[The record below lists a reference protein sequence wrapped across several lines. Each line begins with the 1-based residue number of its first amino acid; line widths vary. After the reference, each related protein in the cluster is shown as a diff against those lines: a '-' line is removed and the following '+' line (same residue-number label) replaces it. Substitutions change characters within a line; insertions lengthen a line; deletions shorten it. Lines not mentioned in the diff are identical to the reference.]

1 MKVLNYCS
9 NIIWQSLSIKLIRT
23 FGLFYLVLV
32 YGINLLWEIIPNAN
46 GLIINNFLIWILLA
60 FISRFTSSIYKTILI
75 ENIRLGNYLQK
86 SFLKDKKKLIRKSW
100 VNFRNNL
107 VAGIFIFFGLI
118 LLIYPGVVLLKR
130 YQYVSLISEDLL
142 LGPIE
147 SLKLSR
153 KISEEKGWEA
163 FSFILLSS
171 IFAYLPILFLTLLVG
186 GDLFYKLISLSYIGW
201 MGNNIGVL
209 VLMPYYKDYR
219 QVS

>member
-32 YGINLLWEIIPNAN
+32 YGINFLWEIIP
-46 GLIINNFLIWILLA
+46 INNFLIWILSF
-60 FISRFTSSIYKTILI
+60 FISRFTSNIYETILI

-100 VNFRNNL
+100 VVFRNDL

-118 LLIYPGVVLLKR
+118 LLIYPGVVLIKR

-153 KISEEKGWEA
+153 KISQEKGWEA
-163 FSFILLSS
+163 FNFCLLSS
-171 IFAYLPILFLTLLVG
+171 IFAYLPILFLTLSVG
-186 GDLFYKLISLSYIGW
+186 GDLFYNLISLSYIGW
-201 MGNNIGVL
+201 MGYNISVL

>member
-1 MKVLNYCS
+1 MFNYCS
-9 NIIWQSLSIKLIRT
+9 NIIWQSLSLKLIRT
-23 FGLFYLVLV
+23 FGLFYLILI
-32 YGINLLWEIIPNAN
+32 YGINFIWKIP
-46 GLIINNFLIWILLA
+46 INNFLTWILLF
-60 FISRFTSSIYKTILI
+60 FISEFFFAIYESILI

-86 SFLKDKKKLIRKSW
+86 SFLNDKKKLIRKSW
-100 VNFRNNL
+100 IIFRNDL
-107 VAGIFIFFGLI
+107 VATIFISFGFI
-118 LLIYPGVVLLKR
+118 LLIYPGVVLSKR

-186 GDLFYKLISLSYIGW
+186 GDLFYKLIS
-201 MGNNIGVL
+201 
-209 VLMPYYKDYR
+209 
-219 QVS
+219 